1 MIQFALIS
9 DIHLDFWL
17 KHRDPTS
24 ADNLWEIKLFAES
37 LLPGRSGAP
46 LQAKPELL
54 CALKRYY
61 THILLVAGNHDY
73 YLVNSRNATSCRPR
87 YTVGWR

>member
-37 LLPGRSGAP
+37 LLPRKIWGTATS
-46 LQAKPELL
+46 KTMSY
-54 CALKRYY
+54 CV
-61 THILLVAGNHDY
+61 H
-73 YLVNSRNATSCRPR
+73 SNATILIFC
-87 YTVGWR
+87 